1 MGLHADDLAA
11 LGLHLGA
18 VAGGLLVP
26 AGGGARGARG
36 TFRGQLR
43 NSRIPGA
50 ATALHSAA
58 KAGSGNDR
66 VGRTHCLIAVLFTT
80 VPVPTATWSYLG
92 NTQP

>member
-1 MGLHADDLAA
+1 MSRGTRGDLLLLLTRDGVGLHADDLAA

-26 AGGGARGARG
+26 AGGGGRGARG

-43 NSRIPGA
+43 TSRIPGA

-58 KAGSGNDR
+58 KAGSGN
-66 VGRTHCLIAVLFTT
+66 T
-80 VPVPTATWSYLG
+80 P
-92 NTQP
+92 